1 MIETILS
8 GIPVGLDA
16 IERARALLFGGAE
29 GPIATRTPQV
39 LSDPLSRQ
47 LGCRVWLKLENLQK
61 TGSYKIRG
69 AYNNIANLT
78 PEQAQAGIV
87 TASAGNHAQGVALA
101 AAAFGIAARTTVF
114 VPVGTP
120 RVKQENTRAYGVEV
134 RETGENFDLARD
146 AAYEEA
152 AASGRVFIEPFDD
165 WKTIAG
171 QGTIGLEMLDDL
183 PGAAAIVAPVG
194 GGGLVAGIALAIA
207 GRGAG
212 AKVIGVAAEGAAC
225 MVWALD
231 HGMPEAM
238 PHPPRTQIA
247 DGIKVSR
254 VGVRPFQVAKALI
267 GRDNVLAVE
276 DTEIVAAIADLMVY
290 AKIIAEGAGATAL
303 AGLRDIQLGRVSSIA
318 PFEPND
324 DVIVLVSGGNIDPSF
339 SWRILYEQTVP
350 NLLVLRVSM
359 PDRPGELLRMLL
371 PIAHL
376 NVNIIDVDV
385 NRLDARPRMGERIVE
400 LCVAISGQPQA
411 DNLLSALRAKG
422 YNVLVSRWQDPRLDR
437 SGNLSR
443 SLISADRSF
452 DNHPQELTDA

>member
-1 MIETILS
+1 MTETTKM
-8 GIPVGLDA
+8 GIPVDLAA
-16 IERARALLFGGAE
+16 IETARDLLFHGSG
-29 GPIATRTPQV
+29 GPIATRTPLV
-39 LSDPLSRQ
+39 PSDPLSNQ

-101 AAAFGIAARTTVF
+101 AAAFGIADRTTVF
-114 VPVGTP
+114 VPIGTP
-120 RVKQENTRAYGVEV
+120 RVKQENTRAYGVDVYEV
-134 RETGENFDLARD
+134 GENFDLARD
-146 AAYEEA
+146 HAYAQAAE
-152 AASGRVFIEPFDD
+152 SSRVFIEPFDD
-165 WKTIAG
+165 WRTITG

-183 PGAAAIVAPVG
+183 PSAKAIMSPVG
-194 GGGLVAGIALAIA
+194 GGGLIAGIALAVE
-207 GRGAG
+207 GRESSTS
-212 AKVIGVAAEGAAC
+212 VIGVEADGAAC
-225 MVWALD
+225 LVWALD
-231 HGMPEAM
+231 RDAPDAM

-254 VGVRPFQVAKALI
+254 IGERPFLVAKKLI
-267 GRDNVLAVE
+267 GRERVMTVP

-303 AGLRDIQLGRVSSIA
+303 AGLRDIQLGRVPSIP
-318 PFEPND
+318 PFGQDD

-339 SWRILYEQTVP
+339 SWRILYEQSVP
-350 NLLVLRVSM
+350 NLLVLRIAM

-400 LCVAISGQPQA
+400 LCVAITAQAQA
-411 DNLLSALRAKG
+411 DSLLIALQTKG

-437 SGNLSR
+437 TGNLSR
-443 SLISADRSF
+443 SILTPDRSF
-452 DNHPQELTDA
+452 GPTTREASDA

>member
-1 MIETILS
+1 MTEKS
-8 GIPVGLDA
+8 ANQIPIGLEE
-16 IERARALLFGGAE
+16 IERARALLFDGPG
-29 GPIATRTPQV
+29 GPIATRTP
-39 LSDPLSRQ
+39 LIPSDPLSNQ

-61 TGSYKIRG
+61 TGSYKVRG
-69 AYNNIANLT
+69 AFTNIASLT
-78 PEQAQAGIV
+78 PAQAAAGIV

-101 AAAFGIAARTTVF
+101 ASLYGIAERTTVF

-134 RETGENFDLARD
+134 REIGENFDTARD
-146 AAYEEA
+146 LAYEEA
-152 AASGRVFIEPFDD
+152 ASSGRVFIEPFDD
-165 WKTIAG
+165 WQTIAG

-183 PGAAAIVAPVG
+183 PNAAAIVAPVG
-194 GGGLVAGIALAIA
+194 GGGLISGIALAVE
-207 GRGAG
+207 GRNARTR
-212 AKVIGVAAEGAAC
+212 VFGVEASGAAC
-225 MVWALD
+225 LVWALD
-231 HGMPEAM
+231 QGLPEAM
-238 PHPPRTQIA
+238 PNPPRTQIA

-254 VGVRPFQVAKALI
+254 IGVRPFQVASALI
-267 GRDNVLAVE
+267 GRDQVLTVE

-303 AGLRDIQLGRVSSIA
+303 AGLREIQVGHVPSIP
-318 PFEPND
+318 PFGKDD

-400 LCVAISGQPQA
+400 LCVAITGQAQA
-411 DNLLSALRAKG
+411 DNLLTALRAKG
-422 YNVLVSRWQDPRLDR
+422 YHVLVSRWQDPRVDR

-443 SLISADRSF
+443 SLISADRARESEEPT
-452 DNHPQELTDA
+452 NE